1 MARSQARAPS
11 PDSPGDLSTPTIGSG
26 PNRFRSQPVTLF
38 AMRRGCRPSASWPG
52 AENLQLARVLGRPH
66 QTGCRLRSWSFASAR
81 PICRAIMRDATTTAG
96 SGLATCQTG
105 TGTISPPTSAA
116 RNAVRW
122 ASSTAGWIGPRLSI
136 STRAFADARTHCR
149 PHLALS
155 RCTSSSMS
163 VCRQIGSRHI
173 AMLAFCLA
181 CAACSGMHDM
191 PEEPNPAPDVKKA
204 IPSVKAVAAQYHL
217 TGQLEIA
224 GPIEAP
230 IMSSVRWVICLR
242 AASAPQQTHTLF
254 FKADT
259 NVSSRISTLGDHCDA
274 QSYRP
279 LPN

>member
-1 MARSQARAPS
+1 MPWRRKPAHWLEYWEGPIKRDAGFKTILVFCLGPADLQSYHERCHHNGRLRL
-11 PDSPGDLSTPTIGSG
+11 GDLPDWDWYDIT
-26 PNRFRSQPVTLF
+26 
-38 AMRRGCRPSASWPG
+38 A
-52 AENLQLARVLGRPH
+52 H
-66 QTGCRLRSWSFASAR
+66 LR
-81 PICRAIMRDATTTAG
+81 C
-96 SGLATCQTG
+96 
-105 TGTISPPTSAA
+105 

-122 ASSTAGWIGPRLSI
+122 ASSTPGWIGPRLSI

-173 AMLAFCLA
+173 AMLTFCLA